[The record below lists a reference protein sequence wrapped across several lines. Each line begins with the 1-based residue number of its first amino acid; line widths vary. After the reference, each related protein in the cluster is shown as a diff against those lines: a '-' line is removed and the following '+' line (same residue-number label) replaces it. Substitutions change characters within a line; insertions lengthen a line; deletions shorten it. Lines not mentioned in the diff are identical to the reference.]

1 VICRIARVIQ
11 VALVYGF
18 DEVYFFL
25 IELNFFYHLFFF
37 SHIVKKIVFEKNH
50 VIKFYKVH
58 GNVHKFSW
66 LTWFVDLASFFS
78 ISLLD
83 IRLIEILVL

>member
-37 SHIVKKIVFEKNH
+37 
-50 VIKFYKVH
+50 
-58 GNVHKFSW
+58 
-66 LTWFVDLASFFS
+66 
-78 ISLLD
+78 
-83 IRLIEILVL
+83 LI